1 VQRST
6 LGAMHPELERLLG
19 SVPDADLSELSLDD
33 IRSRRSTAEV
43 LEESV
48 SYLRRVIQ
56 VRLDILGTEL
66 SARRSGAPRADVTEL
81 IARLPDVLAEHS
93 RAPGAGQAPRQ
104 IRAPQLDEALE
115 AAVDDIVP
123 TSRLADLAEIDDD
136 TLAGLVDR
144 LEHLEAEVSAT
155 RHGLHARLDALQ
167 AEIIRRYRT
176 GEASV
181 DSLLQ

>member
-1 VQRST
+1 
-6 LGAMHPELERLLG
+6 MHPELERVLG
-19 SVPDADLSELSLDD
+19 NVPDGGLAELSLDD
-33 IRSRRSTAEV
+33 IRARRSTAEV

-66 SARRSGAPRADVTEL
+66 AHRRSGDARADTTEL
-81 IARLPDVLAEHS
+81 IGRLPEILAEHT
-93 RAPGAGQAPRQ
+93 RGPGSAQPPKE
-104 IRAPQLDEALE
+104 IRAPQVDAALE
-115 AAVDDIVP
+115 AAIDEIVP
-123 TSRLADLAEIDDD
+123 TSRLAGVVDIDDD
-136 TLAGLVDR
+136 ELAELIDR

-155 RHGLHARLDALQ
+155 RHSLHSRIDALQ

-181 DSLLQ
+181 DSLLH